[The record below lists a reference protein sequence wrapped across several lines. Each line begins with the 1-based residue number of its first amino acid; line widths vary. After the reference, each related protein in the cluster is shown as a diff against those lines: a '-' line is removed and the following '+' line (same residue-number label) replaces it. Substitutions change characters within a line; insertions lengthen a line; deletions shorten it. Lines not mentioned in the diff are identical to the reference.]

1 MGKIDS
7 SILARAE
14 RIREKQEE
22 QEEQLSLPI
31 GKKAE
36 VVQLTAW
43 RYAREVSSFPFVATR
58 AGQQEIAYTSPD
70 GNYSV
75 IGRSATADLP
85 TVWDL
90 DVLEYVISK
99 GREEVERTED
109 FRDRVCFS
117 IQDCLRELGL
127 SERGGKQ
134 RKRILDGLERFAG
147 ASYWTNRF
155 NRGELLAK
163 SVFHILEYSWV
174 KVSEKEERIE
184 VKFCPSLVD
193 SIRKGQINAL
203 DNPIRKKLLTEGR
216 SGLKKALLRVV
227 SARIGRKSSVTFKQD
242 TLKQLCLYQ
251 SSDKEFRRK
260 LKRFE
265 LPWEVLITKQPKGW
279 YITFNLP
286 RG

>member
-1 MGKIDS
+1 MGKIDT
-7 SILARAE
+7 SILERAE
-14 RIREKQEE
+14 RIREK

-70 GNYSV
+70 GNYRV

-117 IQDCLRELGL
+117 IQGCLRELGL

-134 RKRILDGLERFAG
+134 RKRILGALERFAG

-155 NRGELLAK
+155 NRGEELAK

-174 KVSEKEERIE
+174 KVSEKEEQIE
-184 VKFCPSLVD
+184 VRFCPSLLE
-193 SIRKGQINAL
+193 SIRKGRINAL
-203 DNPIRKKLLTEGR
+203 DNQIRRELITEGR
-216 SGLKKALLRVV
+216 SGLRKALLRVI
-227 SARIGRKSSVTFKQD
+227 SARMGRKDSVVFKQD
-242 TLKQLCLYQ
+242 TLMQLCLY
-251 SSDKEFRRK
+251 KTNPREFRRMVK
-260 LKRFE
+260 GYR
-265 LPWEVLITKQPKGW
+265 LPWSVQVTKKTKGW
-279 YITFNLP
+279 FITFSKM
-286 RG
+286 